1 MLWAASSVQRL
12 VGDSPQGTMGLLGN
26 LTTSE
31 ILEQLVHAN
40 NIEPIRNVVFMG
52 MGEPLDNYDNVKT
65 AIAAMIDVRQ
75 FSLSANKI
83 SVSTVGVLPK
93 VKLLLAE
100 YPQVDLALSLH
111 APTQALRERIVPT
124 AKSARLL
131 TAGTTTSK
139 TS

>member
-1 MLWAASSVQRL
+1 
-12 VGDSPQGTMGLLGN
+12 MGLLGN